1 MPIKIITCPMWDA
14 RPPKQ
19 GIQTVNRAQ
28 RFICHHTAG
37 HVQQL
42 ADPSITTEEEAK
54 SYARAIQRYHMDSNG
69 WNDSGHN
76 FLVCRAGY
84 ILQGRWL
91 TVSAIQARHMVRSA
105 HCPGQNDQIGIEFEH
120 LGVEQMTV
128 KQRDAGA
135 ELMAWVSLKYGSKSI
150 MPMDPHGKYI
160 ATSCPANLV
169 SEIPDLRRLALQKL
183 QEMGGT

>member
-1 MPIKIITCPMWDA
+1 MTAIITCPQWGA

-37 HVQQL
+37 HVRQL
-42 ADPSITTEEEAK
+42 GDPTITTKAEAMQ
-54 SYARAIQRYHMDSNG
+54 YARDIQRYHMDSNG

-76 FLVCRAGY
+76 FLVCRAGF

-91 TVSAIQARHMVRSA
+91 TVSAIQAGHMVASA

-120 LGVEQMTV
+120 INVESMTV
-128 KQRDAGA
+128 KQRIAGA
-135 ELMAWVSLKYGSKSI
+135 SLMAWVSLQYGLKTILPMEPHRKY
-150 MPMDPHGKYI
+150 Y
-160 ATSCPANLV
+160 ATACPANLV
-169 SEIPDLRRLALQKL
+169 EEIPDLRRLALQKL
-183 QEMGGT
+183 EEMSV